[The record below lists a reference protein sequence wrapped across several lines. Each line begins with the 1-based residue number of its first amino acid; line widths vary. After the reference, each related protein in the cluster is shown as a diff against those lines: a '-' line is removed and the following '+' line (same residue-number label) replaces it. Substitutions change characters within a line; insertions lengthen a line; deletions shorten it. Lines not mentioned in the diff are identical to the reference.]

1 MADLSHAEDTVFFV
15 AEGDFR
21 FYREDAMKE
30 ASIVDEACTLNRVG
44 RVLDLMEA
52 GTGGVWSLLERP
64 GAAGEPVAPAGSG
77 SSGSAG
83 EPVAPAAAASSQGAA
98 AARSVVGPAEDVFA
112 YASPSKPGPEEFEDV
127 SPELVDLL
135 CYMSKAESVG
145 RGNLVWFGWNASPTG
160 SNSPRRA
167 QSIANGSQ
175 LIAITAKGARW
186 LQPRLEAPPACVVAV
201 RRGRSEGPSSP
212 RAPRPE
218 RGVW

>member
-1 MADLSHAEDTVFFV
+1 ME
-15 AEGDFR
+15 
-21 FYREDAMKE
+21 E
-30 ASIVDEACTLNRVG
+30 ARALNRAG

-52 GTGGVWSLLERP
+52 GAGGVWSLLEQP
-64 GAAGEPVAPAGSG
+64 GPAGEPVAPAGSG

-83 EPVAPAAAASSQGAA
+83 EPVAPAAAASSQEAA

-167 QSIANGSQ
+167 QSPSNGSQ